1 MGRYESIQTMEN
13 CCRFVKSTMRKCDVF
28 VKELTCPRS
37 SPSHVPLIRSGEIE
51 EWWIGR
57 GRLVRHRAFKR
68 RLVMSQVKNGTNH
81 DQCVD
86 EIGERT
92 SYEHD

>member
-1 MGRYESIQTMEN
+1 
-13 CCRFVKSTMRKCDVF
+13 MRKCGIF

-37 SPSHVPLIRSGEIE
+37 SPSHVPLIGSCEIE
-51 EWWIGR
+51 EWWSG
-57 GRLVRHRAFKR
+57 GLVAGDWYATVLSREV
-68 RLVMSQVKNGTNH
+68 VMSQVKNGTNH

-92 SYEHD
+92 S